1 MKFVIKNEEEGS
13 LKEAALFLSRKT
25 GLGLLASTVCVNRG
39 ITTPEQVDLFL
50 NPRLETLTHPFRI
63 QNLEKAAVRIFES
76 QSKPQRERLRVFTDY
91 DVDGT
96 TGAALLTWFFRE
108 LGFEFDVVQPDRFRD
123 GYGLNVGAVEKAK
136 EDGVRI
142 LITVDCGV
150 TNFAAAKRA
159 KDLGIELIIVD
170 HHQIDPVHGVP
181 DAFAVIDPQQESDP
195 SGLKQL
201 CGCALGFYLC
211 MGIRIKARE
220 AGFFKERGIPEPK
233 MRNLL
238 DLVVIAT
245 AADMVPLTGDNRTLV
260 RHGLQVLRDTDKPGL
275 RELMRVAGIEV
286 KSVSASNLGFGLG
299 PRINASGRMGSAET
313 AYRVLTTRDAEEG
326 RRLAEQLE
334 AMNRE
339 RAETQNQIWDE
350 VRDQVTGGIQ
360 RGEHPYGVVV
370 ASPDWHEGVVGIVA
384 SRVTEYFKK
393 PAVVLSIR
401 EDGIAKGSVRSY
413 GGYNVLEALHL
424 SNSMLL
430 GYGGHKF
437 AAGLSLKEP
446 DVEEFS
452 KRFNES
458 LSAITPRES
467 DDRWKLECRV
477 KLSDLDMKGLT
488 ELESL
493 APFGP
498 GNPEPLVGVEARI
511 EEQMVLKG
519 RHLKLKLNAD
529 AVSKFE
535 GIWFNAAERLEFTEL
550 VEVSAQLKKSC
561 FFAGIPEIN
570 RFLGR
575 VTPTLRI
582 KDARLVT

>member
-1 MKFVIKNEEEGS
+1 MKFLIKNEEEGS
-13 LKEAALFLSRKT
+13 LKEAALFLSRQT
-25 GLGLLASTVCVNRG
+25 GLSLLASTVCVNRG
-39 ITTPEQVDLFL
+39 IVTPDEVDRFL
-50 NPRLETLTHPFRI
+50 NPKLETLSHPFRI
-63 QNLEKAAVRIFES
+63 LNLEKAAVRIFES
-76 QSKPQRERLRVFTDY
+76 QNQSVPEKLRVFTDY

-96 TGAALLTWFFRE
+96 TGAALLTWFFRD
-108 LGFEFDVVQPDRFRD
+108 LGFHFDVTQPDRFRD
-123 GYGLNVGAVEKAK
+123 GYGLNVGAVEKAH

-159 KDLGIELIIVD
+159 RELGVELIIVD
-170 HHQIDPVHGVP
+170 HHQIDPVEGVP
-181 DAFAVIDPQQESDP
+181 DAFAVIDPQQNEDL

-220 AGFFKERGIPEPK
+220 AGYFSERNIPEPR

-275 RELMRVAGIEV
+275 KELMKVAGIEV
-286 KSVSASNLGFGLG
+286 KSVSPSNLGFGLG

-313 AYRVLTTRDAEEG
+313 AYRVLTTQDPDEG
-326 RRLAEQLE
+326 RKLAEQLE
-334 AMNRE
+334 AMNQE
-339 RAETQNQIWDE
+339 RAAIQNQIWDD
-350 VRDQVTGGIQ
+350 VREQVLRGLEQ
-360 RGEHPYGVVV
+360 GEHPHAVVV
-370 ASPDWHEGVVGIVA
+370 ASEEWHEGVVGIVA
-384 SRVTEYFKK
+384 SRVTEFFKK
-393 PAVVLSIR
+393 PAIVLAIR

-424 SNSMLL
+424 SASSLL

-437 AAGLSLKEP
+437 AAGLSLKPENISQFAR
-446 DVEEFS
+446 D
-452 KRFNES
+452 FNQS
-458 LSAITPRES
+458 LATLKPRES
-467 DDRWKLECRV
+467 DDRLKLECRV
-477 KLSDLDMKGLT
+477 ALSELDLKGLT
-488 ELESL
+488 ELENL

-498 GNPEPLVGVEARI
+498 GNPEPLIGVEARI
-511 EEQMVLKG
+511 EEQLVLKG
-519 RHLKLKLNAD
+519 RHLKLKLQAES
-529 AVSKFE
+529 VKRFE
-535 GIWFNAAERLEFTEL
+535 GIWFNAAERLEYTEL
-550 VEVSAQLKKSC
+550 VEVSAQLKKVC

-570 RFLGR
+570 RFMGR

-582 KDARLVT
+582 KDARPVT

>member
-1 MKFVIKNEEEGS
+1 MRYVVKNEEEGS
-13 LKEAALFLSRKT
+13 LKDAALFLSEKT
-25 GLGLLASTVCVNRG
+25 GLSLLASTVCVNRG
-39 ITTPEQVDLFL
+39 ISTPEQVDLFL
-50 NPRLETLTHPFRI
+50 NPKLETLTHPFRI
-63 QNLEKAAVRIFES
+63 QNLEKAAIRIFES
-76 QSKPQRERLRVFTDY
+76 QNKQNPEKLRVFTDY

-96 TGAALLTWFFRE
+96 TGAALLSWFFRD
-108 LGFEFDVVQPDRFRD
+108 LSFQFDVVQPDRFRD

-136 EDGVRI
+136 EDGVGI

-159 KDLGIELIIVD
+159 RDLGIELIIVD
-170 HHQIDPVHGVP
+170 HHQIDPIHGVP
-181 DAFAVIDPQQESDP
+181 DAFAVIDPQQESDL
-195 SGLKQL
+195 SGLRQL

-220 AGFFKERGIPEPK
+220 AGFFKARSISEPK

-245 AADMVPLTGDNRTLV
+245 AADMVPLIGDNRTLV

-313 AYRVLTTRDAEEG
+313 AYRVLTTRDPDEG

-334 AMNRE
+334 AMNQE
-339 RAETQNQIWDE
+339 RAETQNLIWDQ
-350 VRDQVTGGIQ
+350 VRERVSAGIEK
-360 RGEHPYGVVV
+360 GEHPFGVVV
-370 ASPDWHEGVVGIVA
+370 ASGEWHEGVVGIVA

-424 SNSMLL
+424 SNSRLL

-437 AAGLSLKEP
+437 AAGLSLKEE
-446 DVEEFS
+446 DFEEFS
-452 KRFNES
+452 KSFNES
-458 LSAITPRES
+458 LSMLIPRES
-467 DDRWKLECRV
+467 DDRLKLECRV
-477 KLSDLDMKGLT
+477 KLSDLDLKGLS

-498 GNPEPLVGVEARI
+498 GNPEPLIGVEARI

-519 RHLKLKLNAD
+519 RHLKLKLQAES
-529 AVSKFE
+529 VKRFE

-570 RFLGR
+570 RFMGR

-582 KDARLVT
+582 KEARLVT

>member
-1 MKFVIKNEEEGS
+1 MKFVVKNEEEGS
-13 LKEAALFLSRKT
+13 LKEAALFLSSQT
-25 GLGLLASTVCVNRG
+25 GMSFLAATVCVNRG

-63 QNLEKAAVRIFES
+63 QNLEKAASRILES
-76 QSKPQRERLRVFTDY
+76 QAGPSPSKMRVFTDY

-96 TGAALLTWFFRE
+96 TGAALLTWFFRD
-108 LGFEFDVVQPDRFRD
+108 LGFDFDVVQPDRFRD

-136 EDGVRI
+136 EDGVGI

-150 TNFAAAKRA
+150 TNFAAANRA
-159 KDLGIELIIVD
+159 RDLGIELIIVD
-170 HHQIDPVHGVP
+170 HHQIDPIHGVP

-220 AGFFKERGIPEPK
+220 SGFFQSRGINEPR
-233 MRNLL
+233 MRDLL

-245 AADMVPLTGDNRTLV
+245 AADMVPLVGDNRTLV
-260 RHGLQVLRDTDKPGL
+260 RHGLQVLRDTNKPGL

-313 AYRVLTTRDAEEG
+313 AYRVLTTKDPDEG
-326 RRLAEQLE
+326 RVLAEQLE
-334 AMNRE
+334 AMNQE
-339 RAETQNQIWDE
+339 RAETQNQIWDQ
-350 VRDQVTGGIQ
+350 VREQVSAGLEKGQ
-360 RGEHPYGVVV
+360 HPFGVVV
-370 ASPDWHEGVVGIVA
+370 ASSDWHEGVVGIVA

-393 PAVVLSIR
+393 PAVILAIR
-401 EDGIAKGSVRSY
+401 EDGVAKGSVRSY

-424 SNSMLL
+424 SSARLI

-437 AAGLSLKEP
+437 AAGLSLKDA

-452 KRFNES
+452 KKFNES
-458 LSAITPRES
+458 LSTLTPKES
-467 DDRWKLECRV
+467 DDRLKLECRV
-477 KLSDLDMKGLT
+477 KLSDLDLKGLG

-498 GNPEPLVGVEARI
+498 GNPEPLIGVEARI

-519 RHLKLKLNAD
+519 RHLKLKLQAE
-529 AVSKFE
+529 AVKRFE

-550 VEVSAQLKKSC
+550 AEVSAQLKKSC

-570 RFLGR
+570 RFMGR

-582 KDARLVT
+582 KDARLIT